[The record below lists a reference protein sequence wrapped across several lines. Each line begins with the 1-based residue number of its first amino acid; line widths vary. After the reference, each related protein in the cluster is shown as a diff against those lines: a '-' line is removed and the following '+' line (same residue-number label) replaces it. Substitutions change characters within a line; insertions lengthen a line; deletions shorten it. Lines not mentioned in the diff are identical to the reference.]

1 MISYPHNMSDKIKTY
16 IYQFSAI
23 VVLLSAV
30 FFSVNPFIAP
40 YTLGLGAIGLT
51 IGTLLNPY
59 PGKNFRGKRLF
70 NMQVFGALFMIAAA
84 VFMYFNLKYW
94 VMCLSIGAVL
104 TLYAGIMIPKV
115 FKKESED
122 LRK

>member
-1 MISYPHNMSDKIKTY
+1 MTFLSIPQMSDKIKVY

-30 FFSVNPFIAP
+30 LFSVNPLIAP
-40 YTLGLGAIGLT
+40 YTLGFGALGLT
-51 IGTLLNPY
+51 VGTLLNPY

-70 NMQVFGALFMIAAA
+70 YMQVFGALFMIASA

-94 VMCLSIGAVL
+94 VMCLLIGAVL
-104 TLYAGIMIPKV
+104 TLYAGFMIPKIL
-115 FKKESED
+115 KKENEV
-122 LRK
+122 L